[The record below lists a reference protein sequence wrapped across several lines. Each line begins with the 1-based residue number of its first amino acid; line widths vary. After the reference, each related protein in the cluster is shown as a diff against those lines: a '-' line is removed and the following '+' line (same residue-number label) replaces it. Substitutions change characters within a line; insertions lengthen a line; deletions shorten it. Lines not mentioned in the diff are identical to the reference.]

1 MTDSI
6 SSNPQMTSAL
16 DFAGLAKMRA
26 GAVQGKEKVT
36 KEVAQQFEAIF
47 INMMLK
53 SMREATERSGLLDSE
68 ATKTYES
75 MFDQQMSTDLA
86 SKGTFGIA
94 AALQNQL
101 NLDPRTKSAKGFMPL
116 IQNQGMQLRQN
127 ETSYELQRTSRPSEF
142 PRGER

>member
-1 MTDSI
+1 
-6 SSNPQMTSAL
+6 MTSAL
-16 DFAGLAKMRA
+16 DFAGLAQMRA

-127 ETSYELQRTSRPSEF
+127 ETSYELQRTSRPSGF